1 VEWQATIDKLIEDQQ
16 ANWQEKE
23 QLEIRND
30 NMQTQFNSLKAEHY
44 KLMSDN
50 QEKSEKLTQELA
62 NSVNLEYLKNI
73 LMSYFMTNDASV
85 QTNLIRV
92 VFQAMK
98 FTDEE
103 QMRVLDAHS
112 SNN

>member
-1 VEWQATIDKLIEDQQ
+1 M
-16 ANWQEKE
+16 QEKE

-30 NMQTQFNSLKAEHY
+30 NMQAQFNSLKAEHY

-85 QTNLIRV
+85 
-92 VFQAMK
+92 
-98 FTDEE
+98 
-103 QMRVLDAHS
+103 
-112 SNN
+112 